1 MVAEICKGGA
11 GRWNSR
17 RKCKDHQEGT
27 GRRERSARDAV
38 VLNAGAGLFVA
49 GKAKNLKE
57 GVKLAQEL
65 IDTGKAAAQLEKFI
79 ELSNE

>member
-1 MVAEICKGGA
+1 MF
-11 GRWNSR
+11 
-17 RKCKDHQEGT
+17 
-27 GRRERSARDAV
+27 
-38 VLNAGAGLFVA
+38 NAAAGLFVA
-49 GKAKNLKE
+49 GKAKDLAE

>member
-1 MVAEICKGGA
+1 MELPQKMQRSPRKVLAGEKGA
-11 GRWNSR
+11 
-17 RKCKDHQEGT
+17 
-27 GRRERSARDAV
+27 ARDAV